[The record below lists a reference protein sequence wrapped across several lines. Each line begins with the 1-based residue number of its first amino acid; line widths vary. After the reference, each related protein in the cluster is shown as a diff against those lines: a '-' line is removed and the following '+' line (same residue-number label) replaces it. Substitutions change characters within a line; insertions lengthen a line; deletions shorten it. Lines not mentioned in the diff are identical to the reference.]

1 MIISSGRMFEVLV
14 CIVVKCGST
23 GLKTVQQFEWTSS
36 TTWISCLWPGWVVG
50 GPTCSEWVGGSS
62 WHSAVGGDCKS
73 SRKLPVSC
81 DVCCLICTL
90 NVIQYFK
97 ALKYLNL
104 HTHIYTLVDSFK
116 KMFIF
121 SEKKKLPV
129 AQTVDTA

>member
-23 GLKTVQQFEWTSS
+23 GLKTVQQFEWTS

-50 GPTCSEWVGGSS
+50 GPACSEWVGGSS

-73 SRKLPVSC
+73 FRKLPVSC
-81 DVCCLICTL
+81 DVCCQICTL
-90 NVIQYFK
+90 NVIQDFK

-104 HTHIYTLVDSFK
+104 HTHIYTLVDS
-116 KMFIF
+116 
-121 SEKKKLPV
+121 
-129 AQTVDTA
+129 